1 MESGILV
8 LEIQNS
14 TNDWNLQ
21 SKSHWQ
27 NDPES
32 TECNPESNTGLDST
46 VIGGQSAANFFVW
59 SKSLGSG
66 RKVWYVCFQQSS
78 HTVVS
83 IKDGKEFLFIKSECT
98 EKSSK
103 IDKS

>member
-21 SKSHWQ
+21 FKSHWQ

-32 TECNPESNTGLDST
+32 TECNPESKTGLDST
-46 VIGGQSAANFFVW
+46 VIGGQSAANLLVW
-59 SKSLGSG
+59 SKSFGSG
-66 RKVWYVCFQQSS
+66 RKLLCVCFQQSLY
-78 HTVVS
+78 TVV
-83 IKDGKEFLFIKSECT
+83 
-98 EKSSK
+98 
-103 IDKS
+103 

>member
-32 TECNPESNTGLDST
+32 TECNPESKTGLDT
-46 VIGGQSAANFFVW
+46 VIGEQSAANFLVW

-66 RKVWYVCFQQSS
+66 RKVWCVCYQQSS
-78 HTVVS
+78 YTVV
-83 IKDGKEFLFIKSECT
+83 
-98 EKSSK
+98 
-103 IDKS
+103 